1 MFALSFGR
9 SRNGGGG
16 SGRSVL
22 SAVVWTVFFC
32 LTVGSGGVN
41 AAEADNTVHF
51 RWAFGALLMGSG
63 SDRKLEPV
71 TGEASLRSGDQFK
84 MMVELKRPCYVYL
97 IYHNNKD
104 GVRMLFPYI
113 LDQFNTDYQV
123 GKKYYIPQG
132 DAWFELDQHVGREN
146 FYLLAAGQRLT
157 SLEGLFQEYETDDP
171 AKRSEII
178 KKILEEIR
186 LLKKQ
191 HRELA
196 APAERPVPIG
206 GVIRGLEIPQG
217 GAFPD
222 VAALADDIASAGY
235 VARTYSIEHQ

>member
-1 MFALSFGR
+1 MFALSFAQG
-9 SRNGGGG
+9 RNGGGRPG
-16 SGRSVL
+16 WSVRR
-22 SAVVWTVFFC
+22 AVAWAVFFC
-32 LTVGSGGVN
+32 LVAGSGGVF
-41 AAEADNTVHF
+41 ASDADDGVHF
-51 RWAFGALLMGSG
+51 RWAFGALVGSG
-63 SDRKLEPV
+63 GDRKLEPV
-71 TGEASLRSGDQFK
+71 TAEASLRSGDQFK
-84 MMVELKRPCYVYL
+84 MMVELKRPCYVYV
-97 IYHNNKD
+97 IYHNSKD

-113 LDQFNTDYQV
+113 LDQIDTGYQV

-132 DAWFELDQHVGREN
+132 DAWFELDQHVGRES
-146 FYLLAAGQRLT
+146 FYLLASVRRLT
-157 SLEGLFQEYETDDP
+157 GLEDLFREYETDDP

-196 APAERPVPIG
+196 APAERPVSIG
-206 GVIRGLEIPQG
+206 GVIRGLEVPQG

-222 VAALADDIASAGY
+222 VGALADDIASAGY